1 MVQPLSRGGKPRSK
15 AVLHPV
21 PWPKQNDTGGL
32 QEEHAEIAIAAFG
45 DAPEDS
51 SITCRYLL
59 GDQAEPSSKIA
70 ATCKGSPI
78 TDRGD
83 DGARDDRAYAWYCHQ
98 VPTGFRVLGERI
110 DFVSHSLDAIVEAA
124 PVLSQILFALT
135 IFCRS
140 SGVTGRSFSG
150 TNARHPRLA

>member
-21 PWPKQNDTGGL
+21 LWPQQNDAGGL
-32 QEEHAEIAIAAFG
+32 QKEHAKVAIAAFG
-45 DAPEDS
+45 DAPEDR
-51 SITCRYLL
+51 SITGGYLL

-83 DGARDDRAYAWYCHQ
+83 GGTRDDRTDARYCHQ
-98 VPTGFRVLGERI
+98 IQTKLRVLGEHF
-110 DFVSHSLDAIVEAA
+110 DFSAHSLDAIVEMA
-124 PVLSQILFALT
+124 PVLSQIL
-135 IFCRS
+135 
-140 SGVTGRSFSG
+140 
-150 TNARHPRLA
+150 